1 MFAYYGV
8 WSDFVWLM
16 IGAEIS
22 AQDWFFFFLVLN
34 SGWVFVMVKVCVYCK

>member
-22 AQDWFFFFLVLN
+22 AQDWFFFFFGPKLWL
-34 SGWVFVMVKVCVYCK
+34 GFCYGKGVCLL